1 MSSIKFEKFQLYFL
15 LHIFVFLYLL
25 HWLSGTLFM
34 YVIPFDIISCFPESW
49 VLLLLF
55 SSISFFS
62 NLQVGRISV
71 DLFSRLPTYHSLMS
85 LSISKYF
92 FFKIYLS
99 FKILLYP
106 GHCESY
112 IIETM
117 GPIVILW
124 KKKNW
129 YDLNNKIWYIS
140 VSGNSNY
147 SSVRWACLCKCLLG
161 LAQGFIVHWLVWEF
175 FV

>member
-1 MSSIKFEKFQLYFL
+1 MFLVFSLQFIPKYFLISPVFHGILQVYPYWSWIYNLMSSIKFEKFQLYFL

-92 FFKIYLS
+92 FFNLRYIYHLK
-99 FKILLYP
+99 FYCILD
-106 GHCESY
+106 
-112 IIETM
+112 
-117 GPIVILW
+117 IV
-124 KKKNW
+124 KV
-129 YDLNNKIWYIS
+129 IS
-140 VSGNSNY
+140 
-147 SSVRWACLCKCLLG
+147 
-161 LAQGFIVHWLVWEF
+161 
-175 FV
+175 